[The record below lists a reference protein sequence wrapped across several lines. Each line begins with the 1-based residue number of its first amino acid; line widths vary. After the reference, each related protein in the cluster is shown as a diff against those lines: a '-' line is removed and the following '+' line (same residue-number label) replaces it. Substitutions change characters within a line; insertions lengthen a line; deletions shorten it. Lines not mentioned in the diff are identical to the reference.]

1 MPAAVGERY
10 LIESPEPL
18 VGALLLAGYRV
29 IGPQAGDGAIVY
41 DEIEAAGALPRGLT
55 DEQSGGHYRLK
66 DGDPDRWFDYV
77 VGPQSIKKYL
87 FPAHQKLWSA
97 TRTPDGFDISPAGD
111 DYPKTAFFGMR
122 ACEIA
127 AMEIQ
132 DKVFDNG
139 QFADSGYGRRRA
151 NSLIVAVQCARSA
164 ETCFCASMNTGP
176 RAQSGF
182 DIALTEL
189 DEGGFLVECGS
200 EAGASILGGLDL
212 AGALDGD
219 WEAALDVTR
228 NAAAMQTRRMV
239 GNVAEVLREHLD
251 HPRWDEVADRCLSC
265 ANCTLACPTCF
276 CSDVEDV
283 TDLSGDH
290 AERWRTW
297 DSCFSLDFSYIHGG
311 AVRPSTKSRYRQ
323 WMTHKLSSWHDQ
335 FGSSGCVG
343 CGRCIAWCPV
353 GIDITEE
360 AAAIAAP
367 LDVTGE

>member
-1 MPAAVGERY
+1 MPVQAGDRY
-10 LIESPEPL
+10 QIESPQPL
-18 VGALLLAGYRV
+18 VAALRQAGFRIV
-29 IGPQAGDGAIVY
+29 GPQASDGAIVY
-41 DEIEAAGALPRGLT
+41 EELDSSQSLPRGLT

-66 DGDPDRWFDYV
+66 NGDPNRWFDYV
-77 VGPQSIKKYL
+77 VGPQSWKKHM

-97 TRTPDGFDISPAGD
+97 ARTSDGFDINPSED
-111 DYPKTAFFGMR
+111 EYPKTAFFGVR

-127 AMEIQ
+127 AMQIQ

-151 NSLIVAVQCARSA
+151 ATLIVAVQCARSA

-176 RAQSGF
+176 RADSGF

-189 DEGGFLVECGS
+189 ETGGFLVECGS
-200 EAGASILGGLDL
+200 EAGGVVLEGL
-212 AGALDGD
+212 ALSEATDAD
-219 WEAALDVTR
+219 WDAAKAATDK
-228 NAAAMQTRRMV
+228 AAAMQTRKMV

-276 CSDVEDV
+276 CSDVEEV
-283 TDLSGDH
+283 TDLSGEH
-290 AERWRTW
+290 AERWRVW

-311 AVRPSTKSRYRQ
+311 AVRTSTKSRYRQ

-335 FGSSGCVG
+335 FDTSGCVG

-360 AAAIAAP
+360 AEAMATP
-367 LDVTGE
+367 METTEG